1 MNLIRPFLG
10 MCFGIALLLSSQS
23 AQAQA
28 EEGTDTKG
36 FNPDK
41 LFFGGNFGMSF
52 GDFTFINI
60 TPQVGYQ
67 FNRYLAAGGG
77 ISFISTGFTQ
87 RDFNGNKIYKDTYN
101 SAGLNLFGRV
111 YPIPFLFVQAQPEY
125 NYTWGRT
132 KFYNGQPEATLD
144 GEFVPVLLLGAGA
157 VIPAGRSGSFIA
169 MLQYNVIDND
179 RSVYGNRPFVSF
191 GFNF

>member
-1 MNLIRPFLG
+1 MNRVRLVIYVICASIFL
-10 MCFGIALLLSSQS
+10 CSAQF

-28 EEGTDTKG
+28 IEETDKRG
-36 FNPDK
+36 FDPDR

-52 GDFTFINI
+52 GDYTFINI
-60 TPQVGYQ
+60 TPQVGYM

-77 ISFISTGFTQ
+77 VSFIGTGFTQ
-87 RDFNGNKIYKDTYN
+87 RDFNGNKIYKDSYN
-101 SAGLNLFGRV
+101 SAGLNLFGRL
-111 YPIPFLFVQAQPEY
+111 YPIPFLFLQAQPEY

-132 KFYNGQPEATLD
+132 KFYNGQPEIKLD

-157 VIPAGRSGSFIA
+157 VIPAGRGSFIA
-169 MLQYNVIDND
+169 MVQYNVIDNN

>member
-1 MNLIRPFLG
+1 MKLARSTFG
-10 MCFGIALLLSSQS
+10 FFFGIALLMT
-23 AQAQA
+23 AQHTLAQTD
-28 EEGTDTKG
+28 EGAGTKG
-36 FNPDK
+36 FDPDR

-60 TPQVGYQ
+60 TPQVGYR
-67 FNRYLAAGGG
+67 FNQYLAAGGG
-77 ISFISTGFTQ
+77 VGFIGTGFTQ
-87 RDFNGNKIYKDTYN
+87 RDFNGNRIYRDSYY

-111 YPIPFLFVQAQPEY
+111 HPIPYLFVQAQPEY

-132 KFYNGQPEATLD
+132 KFYNGQAEAKLD

-157 VIPAGRSGSFIA
+157 VIPAGRGSFIA